1 MLGLTVYDWITLL
14 LYLVGITVLGLWMAR
29 VVHNTSD
36 FFMGGRRF
44 GKAMM
49 MMHSF
54 GTGTHSD
61 HAVSV
66 ASKTYDVG
74 MSGIWYQWLWLF
86 CTPFYWLIAPV
97 FRRLRA
103 LTTGD
108 FFELRYNKSVAALFA
123 AVGTLQLAINIGLM
137 LKASGV
143 LVHAVTGGKVP
154 QAAAMWSMT
163 ALFVAYGVAG
173 GLAAAIV
180 TDFVQGIFT
189 IVLSFM
195 VLPFA
200 LHAVGGLSGLHDH
213 IADGRMFSLVAPGDI
228 GVFYIS
234 MIAFNGLVG
243 IVTQPHTM
251 GNCAAGRTELDG
263 RIGFC
268 WGTFIKRFCTI
279 AWTLTGMCAIVLYP
293 GLDKP
298 DHAFGLVARDMLGK
312 AMPGLVGIFIA
323 CTFASVMSSCDSFMV
338 ACSGL
343 FTENIYRPIAAALD
357 LRPSEKHFVM
367 VARAAAVGV
376 VAGGIVFAYLL
387 ESVVQGLEIFWKI
400 APMMGVAFWVGLF
413 WRRATSW
420 AVWASTLLG
429 FAAYYAT
436 TRPWCIECLGSA
448 APFMVRAGAVWLP
461 WQMVLYLATASV
473 AMIVC
478 SLITP
483 RVAQDKLD
491 RFYGLL
497 RTPVQPGEVVHQ
509 PCTLPEGVE
518 PAPARKLINHPD
530 LEIYVPS
537 WLSVVGFVAAWVGVL
552 AIIGLVVWL
561 VRIGA

>member
-1 MLGLTVYDWITLL
+1 MLGLTVYDWITLV
-14 LYLVGITVLGLWMAR
+14 LYLGGITFLGLWMAR
-29 VVHNTSD
+29 AVRNTAD

-49 MMHSF
+49 IMHTF

-61 HAVSV
+61 QAVTV
-66 ASKTYDVG
+66 ASKTYHVG

-108 FFELRYNKSVAALFA
+108 FFELRYDKSVAALFA
-123 AVGTLQLAINIGLM
+123 AVGTLQLTINIGIM

-143 LVHAVTGGKVP
+143 LVSGVTGGKIP
-154 QAAAMWSMT
+154 EAAAMWTMT
-163 ALFVAYGVAG
+163 VLFVAYGVAG

-180 TDFVQGIFT
+180 TDFVQGLFT
-189 IVLSFM
+189 IALSFM

-200 LHAVGGLSGLHDH
+200 LHAVGGLSGLHEH
-213 IADGRMFSLVAPGDI
+213 ITDGRMFSLVAPGDI
-228 GVFYIS
+228 GVFYIF

-251 GNCAAGRTELDG
+251 GNCAAGRTELEG

-268 WGTFIKRFCTI
+268 CGTFIKRFCTV

-293 GLDKP
+293 SLKDS
-298 DHAFGLVARDMLGK
+298 DHAFGLVARDMLGR
-312 AMPGLVGIFIA
+312 AMPGLIGIFIA
-323 CTFASVMSSCDSFMV
+323 STFAAVMSSCDSFMV

-357 LRPSEKHFVM
+357 VRPSEKEFVM
-367 VARAAAVGV
+367 VGRVAAIAV

-387 ESVVQGLEIFWKI
+387 KSVVEGLEIFWKI

-420 AVWASTLLG
+420 AAWASTLLG

-436 TRPWCIECLGSA
+436 TQPGCIKWLGLV
-448 APFMVRAGAVWLP
+448 APFMVREEAVWLP
-461 WQMVLYLATASV
+461 WQMALYLATALV
-473 AMIVC
+473 AMIVF

-497 RTPVQPGEVVHQ
+497 RTPVQPGEVVQQ
-509 PCTLPEGVE
+509 PCTLPEGVQ

-537 WLSVVGFVAAWVGVL
+537 WLSVAGFVAAWAGVL
-552 AIIGLVVWL
+552 AIIALVVWL